1 MTDLSTQPESTLTT
15 VQRVMAEELDLA
27 LSELQPDRP
36 LQELGVD
43 SLGIIEVMFKLEDE
57 FDIRMG
63 DERVPIGTVREIA
76 DIVDRLIL
84 ARDATKP

>member
-1 MTDLSTQPESTLTT
+1 
-15 VQRVMAEELDLA
+15 
-27 LSELQPDRP
+27 
-36 LQELGVD
+36 
-43 SLGIIEVMFKLEDE
+43 MFKLEDE

-84 ARDATKP
+84 ARDATTS

>member
-1 MTDLSTQPESTLTT
+1 MTDLSTQRKSTLTT
-15 VQRVMAEELDLA
+15 VQRVMAGELNLA
-27 LSELQPDRP
+27 IPELQPNRP

-43 SLGIIEVMFKLEDE
+43 SLGISEVMFKLEDE
-57 FDIRMG
+57 FDIRMD

>member
-1 MTDLSTQPESTLTT
+1 MTDLSTQRESTLTT
-15 VQRVMAEELDLA
+15 VQRVMAGELDLA
-27 LSELQPDRP
+27 IPELQPDRP

>member
-1 MTDLSTQPESTLTT
+1 MTDLSTQRESTLTT
-15 VQRVMAEELDLA
+15 VQRVMAGELDLA
-27 LSELQPDRP
+27 IPELQPNRP

-43 SLGIIEVMFKLEDE
+43 SLGISEVMFKLEDE
-57 FDIRMG
+57 FDIRMD
-63 DERVPIGTVREIA
+63 DERVPIGMGREIA

>member
-1 MTDLSTQPESTLTT
+1 MTDLSTPRESTLAT

>member
-1 MTDLSTQPESTLTT
+1 MTDLSTQRKSTLTT
-15 VQRVMAEELDLA
+15 VQRVMAGELDLA
-27 LSELQPDRP
+27 IPELQPDRP

-84 ARDATKP
+84 ARDATTS

>member
-1 MTDLSTQPESTLTT
+1 MTDLSTQRESTLTT
-15 VQRVMAEELDLA
+15 VQRVMAGELDLA
-27 LSELQPDRP
+27 IPELQPDRP

-57 FDIRMG
+57 FDIRMD
-63 DERVPIGTVREIA
+63 DERVPIGMGREIA

-84 ARDATKP
+84 ARDATTS

>member
-1 MTDLSTQPESTLTT
+1 MTDLSTPRASTLDT
-15 VQRVMAEELDLA
+15 VQRVMAGELDL
-27 LSELQPDRP
+27 SISDLQPDRQ

-57 FDIRMG
+57 FGIRMG

-84 ARDATKP
+84 ARESTTP

>member
-15 VQRVMAEELDLA
+15 VQRVMAGELDLA
-27 LSELQPDRP
+27 IPELQPDRP